1 MFVTSTHNPVLF
13 FSTAGKVYRL
23 KVWRLPEGGPTTR
36 GRPIVNLLPALDQGE
51 TIQTV
56 LPLPEDEADWA
67 RLSVVFATAKGNVR
81 RNSMDSF
88 ANIPSNGKFAMRFE
102 EDSDDRLIGVAL
114 LEASDDVLLATRSGK
129 AIRFAGDEVRE
140 FQSRTSTGVRGMTL
154 KGDDEVISLSILHRV
169 GTTSEEREDYVR
181 FAPWKG
187 EKEGEPSLSA
197 ERYAEMQERE
207 QFILTV
213 CANGYGK
220 MSSAYEYRR
229 TGRGGQ
235 GITNIDN
242 IARNGPVVA
251 SFPASQADQL
261 MLVTDQA
268 KLIRL
273 PLESLRVIGR
283 GSAGVR
289 LFNVADQEH
298 VVSAVR
304 LAEEE
309 GDGEAAEDGSSEAPP
324 TEA

>member
-1 MFVTSTHNPVLF
+1 MQ
-13 FSTAGKVYRL
+13 RQ
-23 KVWRLPEGGPTTR
+23 
-36 GRPIVNLLPALDQGE
+36 RP
-51 TIQTV
+51 
-56 LPLPEDEADWA
+56 
-67 RLSVVFATAKGNVR
+67 
-81 RNSMDSF
+81 
-88 ANIPSNGKFAMRFE
+88 
-102 EDSDDRLIGVAL
+102 
-114 LEASDDVLLATRSGK
+114 DV
-129 AIRFAGDEVRE
+129 
-140 FQSRTSTGVRGMTL
+140 
-154 KGDDEVISLSILHRV
+154 SLSILHRV
-169 GTTSEEREDYVR
+169 GTTSEEREEYVK

-197 ERYAEMQERE
+197 DRYAEMELRE

-242 IARNGPVVA
+242 IERNGPVVA
-251 SFPASQADQL
+251 SFPASKADQL

-289 LFNVADQEH
+289 LFNVANDEH

-304 LAEEE
+304 LVDDGLRVRRRPARRHDLGAARRRCDPERARRRLGPAGGAFPLGLTEQPIGLAGPSCNPVHISLGVVPAETHRRMRT
-309 GDGEAAEDGSSEAPP
+309 GLRKAGIAER
-324 TEA
+324 